1 MTPRGKQ
8 IRLFY
13 TTGQHNGVIR
23 ADLFGWTGYVYSAP
37 RSAMH
42 LLEQDVDA
50 LEAGVYFLLSRSDE
64 QNEVY
69 RVYVGETMNGMAR
82 MNDHVKKK
90 DFWDTV
96 VLVQCK
102 DTTLTKTH
110 CSYLEYRLYQIIS
123 QETAYTLDN
132 ARELRDYTGRLS
144 AADIS
149 DMETF
154 IDNLRFVLPALGCQ
168 VLTPIASKPVDDAVG
183 SPASVEAEFMLNSS
197 DGVVNA
203 TAFIRDGIFTVRAG
217 SRGRLTFQPSVYDS
231 IRKNRATLID
241 KGKIIEHPD
250 TDSVELVADVSFTS
264 TSTPATM
271 LMGSPHSGPANWK
284 VLGQPSVSYK
294 DWESSKSA
302 VVAN

>member
-23 ADLFGWTGYVYSAP
+23 AELLNWTGYVYSAP
-37 RSAMH
+37 RSAIY
-42 LLEQDVDA
+42 LLAQKPDA
-50 LEAGVYFLLSRSDE
+50 LRAGVYFLLSRSDE
-64 QNEVY
+64 AEERY
-69 RVYVGETMNGMAR
+69 RVYVGETANGIAR
-82 MNDHVKKK
+82 MSDHDEKK

-96 VLVQCK
+96 ILVQCK

-110 CSYLEYRLYQIIS
+110 CSYLEYRLYQIIT
-123 QETAYTLDN
+123 QETIYDTEN
-132 ARELRDYTGRLS
+132 ARALRDYTGELS
-144 AADIS
+144 DADIS

-168 VLTPIASKPVDDAVG
+168 VLTPIASKPAVDAVG
-183 SPASVEAEFMLNSS
+183 SPAPVEAEFTLNSS

-217 SRGRLTFQPSVYDS
+217 SRGRLTFQQSVYDS
-231 IRKNRATLID
+231 IRKNRETLIE

-250 TDSVELVADVSFTS
+250 SDSVELVADVSFTS

-271 LMGSPHSGPANWK
+271 LMGSPVSGPFYWK
-284 VLGQPSVSYK
+284 VLGQPTVSYK

-302 VVAN
+302 DISN

>member
-1 MTPRGKQ
+1 MSNSPRGKQ

-23 ADLFGWTGYVYSAP
+23 AELLNWTGYVYSAP
-37 RSAMH
+37 RSAIY
-42 LLEQDVDA
+42 LLAQKPDA
-50 LEAGVYFLLSRSDE
+50 LRAGVYFLLSRSDE
-64 QNEVY
+64 AEERY
-69 RVYVGETMNGMAR
+69 RVYVGETANGIAR
-82 MNDHVKKK
+82 MSDHDEKK

-96 VLVQCK
+96 ILVQCK

-110 CSYLEYRLYQIIS
+110 CSYLEYRLYQIIT
-123 QETAYTLDN
+123 QETIYDTEN
-132 ARELRDYTGRLS
+132 ARALRDYTGELS
-144 AADIS
+144 DADIS

-168 VLTPIASKPVDDAVG
+168 VLTPIASKPAVDTVG
-183 SPASVEAEFMLNSS
+183 EPAPIEAEFMLNSS

-271 LMGSPHSGPANWK
+271 LMGSPVSGPFYWK
-284 VLGQPSVSYK
+284 VLGQPNVSYK
-294 DWESSKSA
+294 DWELSKQ
-302 VVAN
+302 